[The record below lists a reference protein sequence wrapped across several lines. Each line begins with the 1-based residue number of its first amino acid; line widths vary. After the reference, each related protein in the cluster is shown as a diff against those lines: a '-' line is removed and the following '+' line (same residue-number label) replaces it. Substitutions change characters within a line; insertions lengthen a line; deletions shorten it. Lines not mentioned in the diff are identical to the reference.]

1 VRVKRTALSEYEEA
15 DGTPPPVIF
24 YQSNND
30 GSEKA
35 SPLKTRNLTGG

>member
-1 VRVKRTALSEYEEA
+1 MRVKRTALSEYEET

-35 SPLKTRNLTGG
+35 SRLKKRTLTEE

>member
-1 VRVKRTALSEYEEA
+1 MRVKRTALSEYEEA
-15 DGTPPPVIF
+15 DGTPPPVIL

-35 SPLKTRNLTGG
+35 S

>member
-1 VRVKRTALSEYEEA
+1 MRVKRTTLSEYEEA

-35 SPLKTRNLTGG
+35 SPLKTRNLTEG